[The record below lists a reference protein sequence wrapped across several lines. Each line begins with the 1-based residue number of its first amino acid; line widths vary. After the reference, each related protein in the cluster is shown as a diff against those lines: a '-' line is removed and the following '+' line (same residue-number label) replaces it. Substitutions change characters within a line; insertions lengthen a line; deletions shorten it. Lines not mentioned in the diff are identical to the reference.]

1 MAIKTKLI
9 QNASITKK
17 NVLKTKLANKD
28 EKKFKPIITDE
39 NGKEIVDDTLI
50 EMTGKDISFRKPA
63 DAEIPP
69 QPKPKRK

>member
-1 MAIKTKLI
+1 MAIKIKLI
-9 QNASITKK
+9 QNASINKK
-17 NVLKTKLANKD
+17 NALKTKLVNKD
-28 EKKFKPIITDE
+28 EEKFKPIIIDE

-69 QPKPKRK
+69 QPKPKIK

>member
-17 NVLKTKLANKD
+17 NALKTKLINKD
-28 EKKFKPIITDE
+28 EGNFKPIITDE

>member
-9 QNASITKK
+9 QNASIDKK
-17 NVLKTKLANKD
+17 EEKL
-28 EKKFKPIITDE
+28 KPIITDE

-50 EMTGKDISFRKPA
+50 EMTDKDVSFRKPA

-69 QPKPKRK
+69 QPKPKLDVK